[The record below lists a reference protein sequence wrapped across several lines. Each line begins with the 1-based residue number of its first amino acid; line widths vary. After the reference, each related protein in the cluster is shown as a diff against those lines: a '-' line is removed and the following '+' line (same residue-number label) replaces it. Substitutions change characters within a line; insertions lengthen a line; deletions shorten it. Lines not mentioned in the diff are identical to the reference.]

1 MLILLLPI
9 SALICLVYGLYS
21 LSKIKTNILPF
32 VMMIMTGF
40 VFSCVESFIIYN
52 VHGLDNVY
60 MLSKLVFII
69 IIIFLNCLNILVKSE
84 SVKKAIIDNKI
95 ENIFKYNIVADSLLI
110 VSVLLTIF
118 MFK

>member
-9 SALICLVYGLYS
+9 SALVSLAYGLYS
-21 LSKIKTNILPF
+21 LSKTKTNILPF

-52 VHGLDNVY
+52 VHGLDNAY

-84 SVKKAIIDNKI
+84 SVKKAIVDNKI

>member
-9 SALICLVYGLYS
+9 SALICLAYGLYS
-21 LSKIKTNILPF
+21 LSKTKTNILPF

-52 VHGLDNVY
+52 IHGLDNAY
-60 MLSKLVFII
+60 LLSKLVFI
-69 IIIFLNCLNILVKSE
+69 IIIFLNCLNILVKSG